1 MRARKAL
8 SLFLCLT
15 LTAAAGCGRPSA
27 PPDSS
32 AAAQPEGSAAGT
44 DVSAA
49 ADAEPEG
56 TPWDSEESL
65 EWYCE
70 LSRKTNPGDL
80 SRTVEF
86 LRRAQAGE
94 ELTVGFIGGSIT
106 QGAPGPG
113 ARYLY
118 PRLVCNWLEEQYPQ
132 SSFELVNVAVGATDS
147 LYGVHRADG
156 QLLSADPDLVF
167 VEYSANDPLEPL
179 YDETY
184 ESLCRKIL
192 NWRTKPALMTV
203 SMCWADFQSTLPIH
217 VKTNRYYDIPL
228 IGYRDAV
235 YMGVMSKERVLAA
248 LRHEPVDRVPRFI
261 WLGNALSHQ
270 LAQELGMTGEQLSL
284 EYLHNDVVSTW
295 VSINGEM
302 ERDVPQGTTFIDEWG
317 ITWKRDGDYNM
328 VIRHPL
334 AGLDAAAIAAYPFPQ
349 PQAPQRF
356 AEFDRL
362 KAAYG
367 DTHLVGADVSGSI
380 FEPAYHLRGMEELL
394 MDMVCESE
402 EAEVLL
408 EHTMR
413 FSLETA
419 LLAIEHGADWIWLG
433 DDLDSQQNM
442 LMSPD
447 CWRRLIKPRMKTL
460 IDGIRA
466 RRPDIPI
473 AYHSCGSIRQVVG
486 DLVELGLDL
495 INPLQESAR
504 NMNHL
509 EIKAEFGGRITMMCG
524 PDTQDFLLH
533 ASPQEVYE
541 KTRQLIR
548 DLGRGGGCI
557 FAVSHTIQCGTPKA
571 NIDAML
577 RALDE

>member
-203 SMCWADFQSTLPIH
+203 SMCWADFKSTLPIH

-235 YMGVMSKERVLAA
+235 YMGVMSGKFPWSKQSDDTVHPNRDGHWLAA
-248 LRHEPVDRVPRFI
+248 QFIIYRLREAQGMMDTADPPEETLPPARTANRFEDAAMLWSKTVGEAAAAVPDAQGDFAPAALTDFFDHQNGWVCAEPHGEPMTFTVTAGQIGIVFLQYKDGGAQDGARFTVT
-261 WLGNALSHQ
+261 LDKGT
-270 LAQELGMTGEQLSL
+270 AQEQTVELSCTSGDEEPERTLNVVQLLDGEAGQTHTL
-284 EYLHNDVVSTW
+284 EIAHNDDDGRVMIV
-295 VSINGEM
+295 
-302 ERDVPQGTTFIDEWG
+302 G
-317 ITWKRDGDYNM
+317 IMT
-328 VIRHPL
+328 
-334 AGLDAAAIAAYPFPQ
+334 AA
-349 PQAPQRF
+349 R
-356 AEFDRL
+356 
-362 KAAYG
+362 
-367 DTHLVGADVSGSI
+367 S
-380 FEPAYHLRGMEELL
+380 
-394 MDMVCESE
+394 
-402 EAEVLL
+402 
-408 EHTMR
+408 
-413 FSLETA
+413 
-419 LLAIEHGADWIWLG
+419 
-433 DDLDSQQNM
+433 
-442 LMSPD
+442 
-447 CWRRLIKPRMKTL
+447 
-460 IDGIRA
+460 
-466 RRPDIPI
+466 
-473 AYHSCGSIRQVVG
+473 
-486 DLVELGLDL
+486 
-495 INPLQESAR
+495 
-504 NMNHL
+504 
-509 EIKAEFGGRITMMCG
+509 
-524 PDTQDFLLH
+524 
-533 ASPQEVYE
+533 
-541 KTRQLIR
+541 
-548 DLGRGGGCI
+548 
-557 FAVSHTIQCGTPKA
+557 
-571 NIDAML
+571 
-577 RALDE
+577 